1 MADIISDLLN
11 EMGIEYKFVREFP
24 VADVV
29 VGNVESQ
36 VRSGSHIAPQK
47 TVSQFRHQMQ
57 GGAKFPP
64 IVLCKAT
71 KEIGDG
77 NTRFK
82 ATKENGNET
91 IEAYVADFGTLNIRR
106 LFAGRINQQGGL
118 RLEAS
123 EAKALALEALEEGTE
138 PADISLFLG
147 VSLSEVVKWREEIE
161 GRRRLD
167 GVLST
172 AQESRLTPSHYVRLN
187 AIKSDPVMRLF
198 AVLVADAGLDTKQAS
213 KLVSVIRKQRSEEDA
228 SHLIRTWTTD
238 YKPQRA
244 KVKAGLGTKKPSAL
258 ACIGLAYSNLNKR
271 TLREYTM
278 EINGGVSD
286 EIMRQVSFI
295 NEFSEQLIEAF
306 AKVEH

>member
-24 VADVV
+24 IGDVV
-29 VGNVESQ
+29 FGNVESQ

-47 TVSQFRHQMQ
+47 TVSQFRHQMN

-71 KEIGDG
+71 KEIADG
-77 NTRFK
+77 NTRFQ
-82 ATKENGNET
+82 ATKLNGGET

-147 VSLSEVVKWREEIE
+147 VSVHEVVKWREEIE

-167 GVLST
+167 GVLSS
-172 AQESRLTPSHYVRLN
+172 AQEARLTPSHFVRMN
-187 AIKSDPVMRLF
+187 AIKSDPILRLF
-198 AVLVADAGLDTKQAS
+198 ALLVADAGLDTKDTS
-213 KLVSVIRKQRSEEDA
+213 KLVSVLRKQRSEDDA
-228 SHLIRTWTTD
+228 SHLIRTWTTE

-258 ACIGLAYSNLNKR
+258 ACIGLAYSNLSKR
-271 TLREYTM
+271 SLREYTM

-286 EIMRQVSFI
+286 EILRQIAFI
-295 NEFSEQLIEAF
+295 NEFSEKLIEAF
-306 AKVEH
+306 TTAAP